1 MFRHRRASRTL
12 AIAGSLGSPL
22 PSRSPRRRPPTR
34 LESRRLR
41 AAQPAQPGRLTRRD
55 VYVAESGRGGQRV
68 CAPHPVLVEGCL
80 GFSGSIT
87 WVNPDGSDERV
98 VTKLPSIANDV
109 EALGPMDL
117 VVTDSGRYY
126 ATIGLGADE
135 KVRDGFG
142 KAGEHL
148 ATVVTGRLDSDE
160 HKLFADVLAN
170 EAENNPDGTDI
181 DSNPAGLA
189 RAGDSL
195 VVADAGGNAIV
206 KVNEDGGFR
215 TVAALDPTSEGLT
228 PCPPRWSAAR
238 TARGTSAS

>member
-1 MFRHRRASRTL
+1 
-12 AIAGSLGSPL
+12 
-22 PSRSPRRRPPTR
+22 
-34 LESRRLR
+34 
-41 AAQPAQPGRLTRRD
+41 
-55 VYVAESGRGGQRV
+55 
-68 CAPHPVLVEGCL
+68 
-80 GFSGSIT
+80 
-87 WVNPDGSDERV
+87 
-98 VTKLPSIANDV
+98 
-109 EALGPMDL
+109 MDL

-135 KVRDGFG
+135 KVRDGFEG
-142 KAGEHL
+142 GRAPGHRRDRSAGQRR
-148 ATVVTGRLDSDE
+148 AR
-160 HKLFADVLAN
+160 LFADVLAN
-170 EAENNPDGTDI
+170 EVENNPDGTDI

-238 TARGTSAS
+238 TARGTSAADRLPVHQGVGLDLADRRQRRADRVRLRADQRHRPRLQGQDAVCRGDLHRRAAQQRVSQGSLVKVTEEAARTRPSSATSTRRTAW